1 MATAAPLFA
10 NSSTAASPM
19 PDEPPVTRTVL
30 PERWALII
38 CSPSHNRNSGAVL
51 PSPHPEVRPPGLTP
65 GLLQM
70 SKEAEE
76 VLLLPFRLSHFAGGG
91 SFVRVGVEDV
101 EGEASDDGKV
111 FGGVILA
118 GTAARGPRARPSPR
132 APRDPGRPSAVR
144 DDPHL
149 HQGRL
154 HPAPALEPRRHR
166 QVLGAQELRI
176 EQLRLVARA
185 VVAEHRHDRVP
196 RTVILREPDRT

>member
-118 GTAARGPRARPSPR
+118 GAGVVLVEDDVEGPVQVVLDRPM
-132 APRDPGRPSAVR
+132 RPDGV
-144 DDPHL
+144 
-149 HQGRL
+149 
-154 HPAPALEPRRHR
+154 E
-166 QVLGAQELRI
+166 EL
-176 EQLRLVARA
+176 
-185 VVAEHRHDRVP
+185 
-196 RTVILREPDRT
+196 